1 MRYITT
7 ICGLLALATGGAV
20 QAQQFT
26 FEAAAN
32 KPTTVGAPAP
42 DGSPVQGAY
51 WTGTSV
57 VTWPDG
63 KKTTDSYSCI
73 STTQPR
79 NAKIFD
85 AHTICDAKGP
95 AGGYS
100 SVWGCTMIAAMPG
113 SMSCIGGLT
122 GTSGMYAG
130 KGGTITFAG
139 KEGSGRGTGQWGM

>member
-1 MRYITT
+1 M
-7 ICGLLALATGGAV
+7 GASGAV

-32 KPTTVGAPAP
+32 KATTVGTPAR
-42 DGSPVQGAY
+42 DGTPVQGAY
-51 WTGTSV
+51 WTGTSA
-57 VTWPDG
+57 VTWADG
-63 KKTTDSYSCI
+63 KKTTDSYTCI

-85 AHTICDAKGP
+85 AHTICDAKGE

-139 KEGSGRGTGQWGM
+139 KAGNGRGTGQWGM